1 MFTTM
6 KGYIHAILITLSLM
20 ACSDPGPAVEEAYR
34 VGYDMGIADVCG
46 RHGVRTEP
54 MPSAYDDS
62 LDEGVLTEAFQ
73 SGYWD
78 ARNEPR
84 PCKYD

>member
-1 MFTTM
+1 MLIKLKLHVF
-6 KGYIHAILITLSLM
+6 IILITLSLT
-20 ACSDPGPAVEEAYR
+20 ACGDPGPTVDEAYR

-73 SGYWD
+73 DGYWT
-78 ARNEPR
+78 ARGESR

>member
-1 MFTTM
+1 M
-6 KGYIHAILITLSLM
+6 KRYLYITLITLSLV
-20 ACSDPGPAVEEAYR
+20 ACGDPGPTVEEAYK
-34 VGYDMGIADVCG
+34 VGYDMGIADECG
-46 RHGVRTEP
+46 RQGVRKEP

-62 LDEGVLTEAFQ
+62 LDEGVLEEAFQ

-78 ARNEPR
+78 ARHESR